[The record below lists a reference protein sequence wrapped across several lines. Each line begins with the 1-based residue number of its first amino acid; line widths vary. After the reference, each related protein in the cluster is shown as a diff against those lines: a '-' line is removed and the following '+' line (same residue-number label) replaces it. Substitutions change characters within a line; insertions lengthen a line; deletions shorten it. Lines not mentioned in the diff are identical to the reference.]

1 VKGTARGGY
10 IRLLLPRDS
19 LFVLDIQWCRLV
31 GFEVGVVFLVILLGM
46 WGRKV
51 GECFKVNI

>member
-1 VKGTARGGY
+1 VGY

-51 GECFKVNI
+51 GECFKVYI